1 MFLFQNNMSDDKI
14 MTQGSTNAKKKSHMH
29 NNNGTQQSRKQNG
42 STRSSSTMRS
52 RTAANNPEASNGKEN
67 LQTDEPTQCKTSE
80 SAMTLQTSTS
90 ADTVDTI
97 RTEGKLPL
105 NGHTRVALV
114 DRDKR
119 FIKQQSEASSSG
131 VTAELNMEESMM
143 TNESSLANKSFVT
156 SISVGG
162 QTDKSAG
169 ADSAASVKSN
179 VSTAEIR
186 VCISTTTSSVMYNTH
201 NKMLNVLVDTV

>member
-1 MFLFQNNMSDDKI
+1 MSDDKI
-14 MTQGSTNAKKKSHMH
+14 MTQGSTIRKKQHSH

-42 STRSSSTMRS
+42 SNRPSGTTMKS
-52 RTAANNPEASNGKEN
+52 RTATNPEASNGKEN
-67 LQTDEPTQCKTSE
+67 LQTSSMEPPQCKNSE
-80 SAMTLQTSTS
+80 SSMTLQTTTS
-90 ADTVDTI
+90 ADTADTI
-97 RTEGKLPL
+97 RTEGRL
-105 NGHTRVALV
+105 NGHSRVALV

-131 VTAELNMEESMM
+131 ATAELNMDESMR

-169 ADSAASVKSN
+169 AESTTSVQSN
-179 VSTAEIR
+179 VSTAEIK
-186 VCISTTTSSVMYNTH
+186 VCNAHSNILFSIPPT
-201 NKMLNVLVDTV
+201 